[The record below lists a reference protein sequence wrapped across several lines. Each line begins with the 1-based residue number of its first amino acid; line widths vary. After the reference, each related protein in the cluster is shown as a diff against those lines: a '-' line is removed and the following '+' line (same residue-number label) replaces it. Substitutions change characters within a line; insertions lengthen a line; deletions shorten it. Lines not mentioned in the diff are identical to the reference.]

1 MTLHDIIHTI
11 LLYRNP
17 ILKITIVTSIIIFLI
32 LLFIYPISYKAPVTI
47 LPPAD
52 QDQMSGLRGIVSGGG
67 DVSSLL
73 VGGLTQSSSQ
83 IHIEIL
89 KSRTAAKHV
98 VSKHNLKEYYNAKTI
113 YDACKDLQGN
123 LDTEL
128 SKENIITLSVKVSTG
143 FLPLFF
149 ADLDSTKNFAAKLS
163 NSYVEALDKINTEKI
178 SYKARRTR
186 EYIEEQLEITELLLR
201 TAEEKLMEFKQENK
215 TISLP
220 EQLKSAIESSAEIKA
235 ELIQTE
241 IEIGLLEPNLRDDS
255 PTLVALRKKLSELKQ
270 EYDKFEI
277 GTEDY
282 LIAFEDVPEISRE
295 FADLLREVKIQN
307 EIYLLLQQ
315 QYYKEKIQENKD
327 LPTIEV
333 LDEAIPPLKA
343 SGPRKIFSTV
353 LSGIFTFL
361 LVSLYYILKDRK
373 LFPFKKENKG

>member
-1 MTLHDIIHTI
+1 M
-11 LLYRNP
+11 
-17 ILKITIVTSIIIFLI
+17 
-32 LLFIYPISYKAPVTI
+32 APVTI
-47 LPPAD
+47 LPPAE
-52 QDQMSGLRGIVSGGG
+52 QDQMGGLRGIVSGGG

-89 KSRTAAKHV
+89 KSRTAAEHV
-98 VSKHNLKEYYNAKTI
+98 VRKYNLKEYYNAKSI
-113 YDACKDLQGN
+113 YDACSKLQKDL
-123 LDTEL
+123 DVEL
-128 SKENIITLSVKVSTG
+128 SKKKIISLSVKVSTG

-149 ADLDSTKNFAAKLS
+149 ADIDSTKKFAANLS
-163 NSYVEALDKINTEKI
+163 NSYVEALDNINTEKL
-178 SYKARRTR
+178 SYKAKRTR
-186 EYIEEQLEITELLLR
+186 EYIEEQLVITASLLS
-201 TAEEKLMEFKQENK
+201 TAEENLMEFNQENK

-220 EQLKSAIESSAEIKA
+220 EQLKSAIESSAELKA

-255 PTLVALRKKLSELKQ
+255 PILVALRKKLSELKK

-282 LIAFEDVPEISRE
+282 LIAFEDVPELSKE

-343 SGPRKIFSTV
+343 SGPRTIFSTV
-353 LSGIFTFL
+353 LGGIFTFL
-361 LVSLYYILKDRK
+361 LVSLYFILKDRK
-373 LFPFKKENKG
+373 LLPFKRENKA